1 MHRVSYFF
9 GILKHFSGAVG
20 EGVGD
25 GLEEMSVGHVSS
37 SPFRNPHQTQGGRRS
52 HHREDRRSGQRMG
65 GQGGGEGAPQG
76 GRGAHLQEGLL
87 KGTGVGGQA

>member
-37 SPFRNPHQTQGGRRS
+37 SPFRNPRQT
-52 HHREDRRSGQRMG
+52 
-65 GQGGGEGAPQG
+65 
-76 GRGAHLQEGLL
+76 
-87 KGTGVGGQA
+87 